1 LQIENCKLKIDVEE
15 RPALGAADLLRW
27 AVGAGG
33 GLLLVAA
40 GVLGSRRLAGALTQ
54 PLQWASLLVV
64 AVVLVT
70 TAAALRLGRRALTT
84 SHAPHA
90 VDPLAA
96 ITSAAVVLVALSLS
110 LPGTSWSTLAV
121 FWLLVAAEEAWAW
134 RHWWRG
140 KPVDRSP
147 PPLSEPSSQSE
158 PGRVGPEPGRHAP
171 ARMNDA
177 ALDVENHVD
186 EVEREEAS
194 EETEVAGVAADEPPA
209 ENVTQQLT
217 RSQAADGSETLV
229 GWLRIALAAGQR
241 NTNVHVAFCPPFAR
255 TPQVTVEQLDGPET
269 RIKVVQVL
277 PYGVRCDLKLAGPSD
292 VPANILLQLSAH
304 AEPCPRPASPVR
316 TSAGEVA

>member
-1 LQIENCKLKIDVEE
+1 M
-15 RPALGAADLLRW
+15 
-27 AVGAGG
+27 
-33 GLLLVAA
+33 LVAA

-64 AVVLVT
+64 AVVLVA
-70 TAAALRLGRRALTT
+70 TAAALRLGRRAL
-84 SHAPHA
+84 SRSNSPHA
-90 VDPLAA
+90 VDPLAV

-140 KPVDRSP
+140 KSVDRSP
-147 PPLSEPSSQSE
+147 PPQSEPPSLSE
-158 PGRVGPEPGRHAP
+158 PGRVGLEPGRHAP
-171 ARMNDA
+171 ARTEEAPEDA
-177 ALDVENHVD
+177 VIDLETRVGEA
-186 EVEREEAS
+186 EREESS
-194 EETEVAGVAADEPPA
+194 EETEVSGFAADEPPA

-229 GWLRIALAAGQR
+229 GWLRVALAVGQR
-241 NTNVHVAFCPPFAR
+241 NTNVHVAFCPPFVR

-292 VPANILLQLSAH
+292 VPANILLQLSARV
-304 AEPCPRPASPVR
+304 EPGPRPAAPAR
-316 TSAGEVA
+316 TSTGEVA